1 MRADVVSGMSRLL
14 DAHLRDNDGVIT
26 IAQAHAVG
34 LSTHA
39 VDRRVRAGRWR
50 RCTPGVFFVDDREF
64 TDAARVRAAVWGY
77 GSAAVASGLTAAWWL
92 ELTMFAP
99 EVVEVTVARGSRRV
113 HRPGSR
119 LRRRDIATVD
129 LVERRGLRTTAVPL
143 TIVEAASRRGGG
155 PRVLDNALQRRHA
168 ALPQLWRAHL
178 RNAGRHGSPRAR
190 ELLRAVQDGTR
201 SDAERLFV
209 RLLRSHRITGWRTN
223 QRIAGYEV
231 DVVFR
236 AAKLA
241 IEVDGFAF
249 HSDPEAFQHDRK
261 KQNAIALVG
270 YQVLR
275 FTWLDLTEYSE
286 RVIAEVRGAIRGK

>member
-39 VDRRVRAGRWR
+39 VDRRVRAGRWT
-50 RCTPGVFFVDDREF
+50 RCTPGVFFADDREF

-77 GSAAVASGLTAAWWL
+77 GTAAAASGLTAAWWL

-113 HRPGSR
+113 HRPGTR

-129 LVERRGLRTTAVPL
+129 LVERRGLRTTAIPL

-155 PRVLDNALQRRHA
+155 PRVLDSALQRHYA
-168 ALPQLWRAHL
+168 TLPQLWRAHL

-286 RVIAEVRGAIRGK
+286 RVIAEVRGAIRET